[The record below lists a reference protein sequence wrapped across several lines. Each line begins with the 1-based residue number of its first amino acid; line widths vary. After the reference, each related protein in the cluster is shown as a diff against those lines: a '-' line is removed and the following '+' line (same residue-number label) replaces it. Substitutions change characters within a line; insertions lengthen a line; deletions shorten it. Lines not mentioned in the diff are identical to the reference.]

1 MPLKHRISAFF
12 AIGVLLLT
20 GSSVFARGISTLR
33 ASRAN
38 TRINVRTQPTI
49 NARASQYG
57 LPGDK
62 VQVIECVQDRDTPKS
77 DLNWCK
83 VQFVKSKAVGWVRSD
98 FIIFADGGE

>member
-1 MPLKHRISAFF
+1 MILKKSLPFLLAIVTLFASISPT
-12 AIGVLLLT
+12 L
-20 GSSVFARGISTLR
+20 ARGISTLR
-33 ASRAN
+33 ASSPN

-49 NARASQYG
+49 KSNAPQYG

-62 VQVIECVQDRDTPKS
+62 VKVIECVQDKDTPSS

-83 VQFVKSKAVGWVRSD
+83 VEFVKTKAVGWIRSD

>member
-1 MPLKHRISAFF
+1 MFASMP
-12 AIGVLLLT
+12 VL
-20 GSSVFARGISTLR
+20 ARGISTLK
-33 ASRAN
+33 AATPN

-49 NARASQYG
+49 KSSAPQYG

-62 VQVIECVQDRDTPKS
+62 VKVIECVQDKDTKGS

-83 VQFVKSKAVGWVRSD
+83 VQFTKSKAVGWVRSD